1 VNGNVAAVVI
11 AAVMCIAALTGWV
24 VISERL
30 DRPRAGR
37 HDPFADPA
45 DRTDPDGAGYVGQ
58 LLEPPA
64 GTDDFWERH
73 APRPAAAGGLA
84 RGTGQFPM
92 LPPDPEPDPTLIQ
105 PADVIYLG
113 KPSGEYVD
121 DLFSKHAPEGAD
133 EMAARY
139 LT

>member
-1 VNGNVAAVVI
+1 VSPVAVILI
-11 AAVMCIAALTGWV
+11 AAVMCIAAIVAWV

-30 DRPRAGR
+30 DRPRTGR

-45 DRTDPDGAGYVGQ
+45 DRTDPHGDNWP
-58 LLEPPA
+58 PPA
-64 GTDDFWERH
+64 GPDDGFWVLTGPGTPIRQTSEVT
-73 APRPAAAGGLA
+73 ASVLA

-92 LPPDPEPDPTLIQ
+92 LPPDPGPDPTLIQ

-121 DLFSKHAPEGAD
+121 DLFEKHARGES
-133 EMAARY
+133 
-139 LT
+139 